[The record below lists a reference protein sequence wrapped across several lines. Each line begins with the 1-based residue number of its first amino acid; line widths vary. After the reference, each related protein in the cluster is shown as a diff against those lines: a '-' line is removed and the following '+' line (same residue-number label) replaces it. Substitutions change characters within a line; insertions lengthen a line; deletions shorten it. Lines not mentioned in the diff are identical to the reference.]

1 MTKVCILGNCQAQH
15 LETMLKMSRPDVEV
29 LDLEPVF
36 MMTAEHHA
44 AVYDKLGMAD
54 LIFAQRI
61 SNEFKLDW
69 LSSEH
74 VRAAF
79 GSKVTVWPNV
89 YFDGYFPGVNYI
101 YHGSWGKLLS
111 PLLEYHFEPLTA
123 AFEAGLS
130 VEQAI
135 DRFAGEGLLAATP
148 DPFGASLAQLHA
160 RESDVDVAISDHL
173 ALRIGR
179 ERCFYTP
186 NHPTNELL
194 GELLSRL
201 LVHVGQ
207 ASDVTRGV
215 AMPYRLDEVY
225 IATSPAVVGRYDLP
239 FDRET
244 RYVGREILGVEGSS
258 VKLGGARVYDLT
270 ALTEAFYR
278 LYDNVFVRN

>member
-15 LETMLKMSRPDVEV
+15 LETMLKLSRPDVEV
-29 LDLEPVF
+29 LNLEPVF

-44 AVYDKLGMAD
+44 AVYDRLGAAD

-74 VRAAF
+74 VRATF

-111 PLLEYHFEPLTA
+111 PLLEYHFQPLTA
-123 AFEAGLS
+123 AFKAGLS

-148 DPFGASLAQLHA
+148 DPFEVSLAQLRG
-160 RESDVDVAISDHL
+160 READVDVAISDHL
-173 ALRIGR
+173 AERIGR

-194 GELLSRL
+194 GELLARL
-201 LVHVGQ
+201 LGHVGE
-207 ASDVTRGV
+207 AIDVTKGV

-225 IATSPAVVGRYDLP
+225 IAASPAVAGRYDLP
-239 FDRET
+239 FDREP

-258 VKLGGARVYDLT
+258 VKLGGAKTYDLIG
-270 ALTEAFYR
+270 LTEAFYR
-278 LYDNVFVRN
+278 LYENVFVNA